1 MEIKEQL
8 TQMFLMQETL
18 NQNILKEF
26 GQDSMTKEK
35 LQLAIID
42 ELGELTHE
50 LKGNWCWWKKTQKP
64 VDRKRVLEELVDVYH
79 FVMTWEMFKRVE
91 YKIEYIL
98 KAYAIEILMFG
109 KNVEN
114 ETLDY
119 IICRMELDKHKLD
132 WLLKLTEQ
140 LGFSFDE
147 VYQEYLNKN
156 KINYERL
163 KMDIKNGNLI
173 NYSRLVWCRLVND
186 YYLVRNKI

>member
-1 MEIKEQL
+1 MKIEEQL
-8 TQMFLMQETL
+8 KEMFTMQKAL
-18 NQNILKEF
+18 NEAILKEF
-26 GQDSMTKEK
+26 GQDSMTEEK

-50 LKGNWCWWKKTQKP
+50 LKGDWCWWKKTQKP

-79 FVMTWEMFKRVE
+79 FVMIWEMFKRVE

-109 KNVEN
+109 TNVEN

-147 VYQEYLNKN
+147 VYQEYINKN
-156 KINYERL
+156 RENYDRL
-163 KMDIKNGNLI
+163 ARG
-173 NYSRLVWCRLVND
+173 Y
-186 YYLVRNKI
+186 

>member
-26 GQDSMTKEK
+26 GQDAMTKEK

-109 KNVEN
+109 TNVEN

-119 IICRMELDKHKLD
+119 IICRMVLDKHKLD

-156 KINYERL
+156 MINYERL
-163 KMDIKNGNLI
+163 QNG
-173 NYSRLVWCRLVND
+173 Y
-186 YYLVRNKI
+186 

>member
-1 MEIKEQL
+1 MI
-8 TQMFLMQETL
+8 
-18 NQNILKEF
+18 
-26 GQDSMTKEK
+26 
-35 LQLAIID
+35 
-42 ELGELTHE
+42 
-50 LKGNWCWWKKTQKP
+50 
-64 VDRKRVLEELVDVYH
+64 
-79 FVMTWEMFKRVE
+79 WEMFKRVE

-163 KMDIKNGNLI
+163 KNG
-173 NYSRLVWCRLVND
+173 Y
-186 YYLVRNKI
+186 

>member
-26 GQDSMTKEK
+26 GPDSMTKEK

-163 KMDIKNGNLI
+163 KNG
-173 NYSRLVWCRLVND
+173 Y
-186 YYLVRNKI
+186 

>member
-1 MEIKEQL
+1 MEIREQL

-26 GQDSMTKEK
+26 GQDAMTKEK

-109 KNVEN
+109 TNVEN

-119 IICRMELDKHKLD
+119 IICRMVLDKHKLD

-156 KINYERL
+156 MINYERL
-163 KMDIKNGNLI
+163 QNG
-173 NYSRLVWCRLVND
+173 Y
-186 YYLVRNKI
+186 

>member
-79 FVMTWEMFKRVE
+79 
-91 YKIEYIL
+91 L
-98 KAYAIEILMFG
+98 
-109 KNVEN
+109 
-114 ETLDY
+114 
-119 IICRMELDKHKLD
+119 
-132 WLLKLTEQ
+132 
-140 LGFSFDE
+140 
-147 VYQEYLNKN
+147 
-156 KINYERL
+156 
-163 KMDIKNGNLI
+163 
-173 NYSRLVWCRLVND
+173 
-186 YYLVRNKI
+186 